1 MLASPPGRT
10 YLIPVKKY
18 LPDFLLL
25 AFGLCVMGLLIYII
39 AAVQGWVSLLGIVAL
54 AAVWVSWY
62 RHLLRLAFR
71 SLGIDPDDEDDLPTF
86 PG

>member
-1 MLASPPGRT
+1 M
-10 YLIPVKKY
+10 IVKKY

-25 AFGLCVMGLLIYII
+25 GFGLLVMAMLIYII
-39 AAVQGWVSLLGIVAL
+39 AASHGWMSLLGIAAL
-54 AAVWVSWY
+54 AAVWIGWY
-62 RHLLRLAFR
+62 RHLLRLAFK

>member
-1 MLASPPGRT
+1 M
-10 YLIPVKKY
+10 KKY
-18 LPDFLLL
+18 LPDFLFLAAGLL
-25 AFGLCVMGLLIYII
+25 VMGLLIYII
-39 AAVQGWVSLLGIVAL
+39 AASQGWVCLLGIAAL

-71 SLGIDPDDEDDLPTF
+71 NLAVGPDDEDDLPTF